1 MLVIGLSLAFVATL
15 KITGEFRHDELSSVR
30 GGVPQLPQ
38 HLARLFPLQNF
49 DALTVP
55 EDEEVV
61 FTCSVGKGFLVQLT
75 SLIDIHSLSLRPLSA
90 GLLDSQP
97 GTVQI
102 A

>member
-1 MLVIGLSLAFVATL
+1 MARPNFPNTL
-15 KITGEFRHDELSSVR
+15 PASFPFKI
-30 GGVPQLPQ
+30 
-38 HLARLFPLQNF
+38 F

-75 SLIDIHSLSLRPLSA
+75 LINIHSLSLRPLSA
-90 GLLDSQP
+90 GLLDFQP